1 MKLIFASHNDNK
13 VLEIQNI
20 LGDRYHLISLK
31 ELAFH
36 DEIPE
41 TENTLEGN
49 SLLKANAVYKEFETS
64 CFADDTGLEVD
75 ALGGAPGVYS
85 ARYAGSK
92 KNADDNMNLLIENL
106 ASHSNR
112 KARFRTVITY
122 KTSQQVMQFEG
133 IIEGEI
139 ISEKKGEYGFGYDPI
154 FVPNGTSKTFA
165 QMRMSEKNKY
175 SHRSR
180 AFEKLRAFLESK

>member
-20 LGDRYHLISLK
+20 LGERYELISLK
-31 ELAFH
+31 ELSFH
-36 DEIPE
+36 NEIPE
-41 TENTLEGN
+41 TADTLEGN
-49 SLLKANAVYKEFETS
+49 SMLKANAIYKAFETS
-64 CFADDTGLEVD
+64 CFSDDTGLEVD

-85 ARYAGSK
+85 ARYAGSN
-92 KNADDNMNLLIENL
+92 KNAADNMNLLLENL
-106 ASHSNR
+106 AGHSNR

-133 IIEGEI
+133 LIEGEI
-139 ISEKKGEYGFGYDPI
+139 LYEKKGEYGFGYDPI
-154 FVPNGTSKTFA
+154 FLPNGASKTFA
-165 QMRMSEKNKY
+165 QMTMSEKNQY

-180 AFEKLRAFLESK
+180 AFEKLRAFLESQ

>member
-1 MKLIFASHNDNK
+1 MRLIFATHNDNK

-20 LGDRYHLISLK
+20 LGDHFELISLK
-31 ELAFH
+31 ELSFH
-36 DEIPE
+36 NEIPE
-41 TENTLEGN
+41 TADTLEGN
-49 SLLKANAVYKEFETS
+49 SMLKANAIYQAFEMS

-85 ARYAGSK
+85 ARYAGSNK
-92 KNADDNMNLLIENL
+92 DAADNMNLLLENL

-133 IIEGEI
+133 LIEGEI
-139 ISEKKGEYGFGYDPI
+139 LFEKKGEYGFGYDPI
-154 FVPNGTSKTFA
+154 FLPNGASKTFA
-165 QMRMSEKNKY
+165 QMTMSEKNQY

-180 AFEKLRAFLESK
+180 AFEKLRAFLESQ

>member
-1 MKLIFASHNDNK
+1 
-13 VLEIQNI
+13 
-20 LGDRYHLISLK
+20 
-31 ELAFH
+31 
-36 DEIPE
+36 
-41 TENTLEGN
+41 
-49 SLLKANAVYKEFETS
+49 
-64 CFADDTGLEVD
+64 
-75 ALGGAPGVYS
+75 
-85 ARYAGSK
+85 
-92 KNADDNMNLLIENL
+92 MNLLLENL

>member
-1 MKLIFASHNDNK
+1 MRLIFASHNVNK

-20 LGDRYHLISLK
+20 LGNNYQLISLK
-31 ELAFH
+31 ELSFH

-41 TENTLEGN
+41 TSETLEGN
-49 SLLKANAVYKEFETS
+49 SLLKANAVYKAFEMP

-85 ARYAGSK
+85 ARYAGSNK
-92 KNADDNMNLLIENL
+92 IAEDNISLLLENL

-122 KTSQQVMQFEG
+122 KTNQEVIQFEG

-139 ISEKKGEYGFGYDPI
+139 IFEKKGDYGFGYDPI
-154 FVPNGTSKTFA
+154 FVPNGASKTFA
-165 QMRMSEKNKY
+165 QMTMSEKNKY

-180 AFEKLRAFLESK
+180 AFEKLRTFLESQ